1 MTTKA
6 NYRFWLVKRD
16 SYTGIT
22 NTFYFEAMKN
32 SEMAVQASLSKSTKN
47 FGVGFLS
54 WKGIAI
60 DDHEAE
66 RNAKKKIEGKW

>member
-1 MTTKA
+1 
-6 NYRFWLVKRD
+6 
-16 SYTGIT
+16 
-22 NTFYFEAMKN
+22 MKN
-32 SEMAVQASLSKSTKN
+32 AEMAVQASLSKSTKN

-66 RNAKKKIEGKW
+66 RNAKKKIEGK